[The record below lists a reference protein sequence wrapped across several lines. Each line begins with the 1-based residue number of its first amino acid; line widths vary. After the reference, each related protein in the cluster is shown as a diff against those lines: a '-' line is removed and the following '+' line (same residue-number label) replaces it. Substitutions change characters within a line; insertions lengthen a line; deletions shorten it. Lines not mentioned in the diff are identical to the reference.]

1 MKILLAGWFSFENGH
16 ATAGDLLARDVV
28 IRWLDARGWRYD
40 VAAAEPFPGDVR
52 WETVGCE
59 DYDVILFVCG
69 PFQRGELEERF
80 LRHFEGVPLFGL
92 NLSLPEGLDS
102 WNPFDALWERDSSRT
117 ARPDLVFLS
126 DAPSVPV
133 VGVCKVE
140 PDPGG
145 LTDAT
150 DPAIDA
156 LLAGRHAAVVTID
169 TRLDVNEV
177 GLRTPAEVESLISRT
192 DAR

>member
-1 MKILLAGWFSFENGH
+1 MRSCSCQGRFS
-16 ATAGDLLARDVV
+16 
-28 IRWLDARGWRYD
+28 
-40 VAAAEPFPGDVR
+40 VASF
-52 WETVGCE
+52 
-59 DYDVILFVCG
+59 
-69 PFQRGELEERF
+69 EERF

-126 DAPSVPV
+126 DTPSVPV

-140 PDPGG
+140 PYPGG

-150 DPAIDA
+150 DPAMNA
-156 LLAGRHAAVVTID
+156 LLAGRHAAVVTIN

-192 DAR
+192 DALVTTRLHGLVLALKRRAGRRHRSGSRRRKARAAGENHRLAGLLHR

>member
-1 MKILLAGWFSFENGH
+1 MPRRSPSAATCAGRPS
-16 ATAGDLLARDVV
+16 
-28 IRWLDARGWRYD
+28 DAS
-40 VAAAEPFPGDVR
+40 
-52 WETVGCE
+52 
-59 DYDVILFVCG
+59 DYDAILFVCG

-80 LRHFEGVPLFGL
+80 LRHFDGAPLFGL

-140 PDPGG
+140 PYPGG

-156 LLAGRHAAVVTID
+156 LVGGRHAAVVPID

-177 GLRTPAEVESLISRT
+177 GLRTPAGGGEPDRRGRT
-192 DAR
+192 RS